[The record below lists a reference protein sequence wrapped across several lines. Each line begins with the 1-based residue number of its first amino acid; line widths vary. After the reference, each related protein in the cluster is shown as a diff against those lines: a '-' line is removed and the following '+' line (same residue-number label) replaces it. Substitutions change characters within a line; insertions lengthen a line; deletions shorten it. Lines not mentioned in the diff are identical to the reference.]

1 MTFIG
6 ITGTNGKTTT
16 TTLIYKYLRHNN
28 IRATLIGTNGIYIND
43 IHYQSINTTPGIDKL
58 YEIIKISHR
67 LGIKYIIMEV
77 SSHAIV
83 QYRVYGI
90 KFKIKGITNITQD
103 HLDYHKTFKNYKK
116 VKLSFLKKSKIII
129 NDQVKTNKL
138 LINNKYTYGQDNSYF
153 RIKNINLDNKSSS
166 YTLQIKNKN
175 YNFKTNL
182 LGEFNIYNIILF
194 INTLYLLKIFDYN
207 NIQSFLNNNIT
218 IDGRMEIFN
227 YNNKTIIV
235 DYAHTP
241 DGMEKVLSFVR
252 KTYNNKII
260 TIFGCGGNRDQY
272 KRKIMG
278 NIASIYSDLL
288 IITSDNPRFEDENK
302 IINDI
307 LEGVNINYLI
317 NKNRKEAIDEGIKL
331 LENYDTLLI
340 LGRGNED
347 NIKVTGLDE
356 NGEKITLVAKGL
368 LAQAMCHEID
378 HLNGDLFIEK
388 IIPGTLEIITKEEN
402 K

>member
-1 MTFIG
+1 MYKKNKIKAKKLYKENKNILKEMTFIG

-182 LGEFNIYNIILF
+182 LGEFNIYNITLF
-194 INTLYLLKIFDYN
+194 ISTLYLLKIFDYN

-347 NIKVTGLDE
+347 NIKIKDKL
-356 NGEKITLVAKGL
+356 
-368 LAQAMCHEID
+368 ID
-378 HLNGDLFIEK
+378 FNDINYIK
-388 IIPGTLEIITKEEN
+388 EIIN
-402 K
+402 NNG

>member
-1 MTFIG
+1 MYKKNKIKAKKLYKENKNILKEMTFIG

-90 KFKIKGITNITQD
+90 KFKIKWITNITQD

-182 LGEFNIYNIILF
+182 LGEFNIYNITLF
-194 INTLYLLKIFDYN
+194 ISTLYLLKIFDYN

-347 NIKVTGLDE
+347 NIKIKDKL
-356 NGEKITLVAKGL
+356 
-368 LAQAMCHEID
+368 ID
-378 HLNGDLFIEK
+378 FNDINYIK
-388 IIPGTLEIITKEEN
+388 EIIN
-402 K
+402 NNG